1 MNRLKMAF
9 LLLLTALL
17 LLAVPAWAE
26 EEAEDLTAGCTVK
39 VVDKAGKVK
48 SITDGKYTTFWESSK
63 RNEPWVTLSS
73 DKPIYGLY
81 LCFRNLPESYVIQ
94 KKSGEDWV
102 TVAEGDSLYHHAFY
116 ELDGLNKI
124 RILST
129 AGKKNILG
137 FNEIYAFGEGEV
149 PEWVQ
154 RWQPPV
160 EKADLLFLIAHP
172 DDELLFTGGA
182 IPTYGSEREKQVEV
196 VYLTPSNPTR
206 RSEAL
211 NGLWHMGVRN
221 YPVFGNFSDRY
232 AKSGKLKDAYKLIN
246 GGQKTVWGWVTEQ
259 YRRFRP
265 EIVVTQDINGEYGH
279 PQHKMIADA
288 AIQCYSKAA
297 DPSEYKESADKYGP
311 WQVKKL
317 YIHLYGEEADQTV
330 LDWEQPLTA
339 FGGKTG
345 AQLAAEAFALHV
357 SQKGMGAGKGDK
369 FEEFTVEKTGAKKYP
384 YDHFGLHSTEVG
396 PDEAKNDFLENID
409 GADLTGKTAK
419 AETEAESEDETENAG
434 SSIEAEA
441 EETAGTETAEETEGE
456 LAEEETIEEAEAAPD
471 GETEGAETE
480 ETAEEETELIGET
493 EEGIETE
500 ETVEEETA
508 EETAAEP
515 AEEESRASDRKN
527 ETVPMTRFKDVTAPE
542 WADTELNAQ
551 GFLDNG
557 EYVFA
562 DDENGHWMYV
572 NGTLRVVI
580 VRTYEEPDKKHPFYC
595 FTANIWCDTA
605 AGELP
610 TTVFRDPEKK
620 KSAKDFMRNIAR
632 DNKVVF
638 GTTTDYYIYRIK
650 ASYPTGIEVR
660 NGEVIFDDPHKL
672 EYKWGSMPTYE
683 TLALYRDGHGESL
696 PNKEKSAQ
704 QYVDEDALQVY
715 SFGPCLVKDG
725 KLTEYAEKLCNTS
738 YNPRLAI
745 GVAEDGHY
753 IVVMCEGRVK
763 RSKGV
768 QMAYLAQLMLD
779 RGCSIAVNMD
789 GGQSAA
795 IAFMGCQM
803 NQVVKTDPN
812 GREQAD
818 ILAFGT
824 SDQVGVFEMADEFKS
839 KKK

>member
-1 MNRLKMAF
+1 MNRLKI
-9 LLLLTALL
+9 ALL
-17 LLAVPAWAE
+17 LLLAALLLMTVSAWA
-26 EEAEDLTAGCTVK
+26 EEAEDLTAGCSVK
-39 VVDKAGKVK
+39 VVDKGGKTK

-63 RNEPWVTLSS
+63 RNEPWVTISS

-102 TVAEGDSLYHHAFY
+102 TVAEGDPLYYHAFY

-129 AGKKNILG
+129 AGKKNIIG
-137 FNEIYAFGEGEV
+137 FNEIYAFGEGKI

-182 IPTYGSEREKQVEV
+182 IPTYGSELEKQVEV
-196 VYLTPSNPTR
+196 VYLTSSNPTR

-246 GGQKTVWGWVTEQ
+246 GGQNTVWSWVTEQ

-288 AIQCYSKAA
+288 AIQCYTKAA
-297 DPSEYKESADKYGP
+297 DPSEFKESADQYGP

-317 YIHLYGEEADQTV
+317 YIHLYGEEENQTV
-330 LDWEQPLTA
+330 LDWEKPLTA

-384 YDHFGLHSTEVG
+384 YDHFGLYSTEVG
-396 PDEAKNDFLENID
+396 QDEAKNDFLEHID
-409 GADLTGKTAK
+409 SEAQPVK
-419 AETEAESEDETENAG
+419 AAATEPKEETETAADQAPAEDEAPSGDEIPDETEVT
-434 SSIEAEA
+434 EEEP
-441 EETAGTETAEETEGE
+441 EETEESVETAEKTAEETE
-456 LAEEETIEEAEAAPD
+456 ETP
-471 GETEGAETE
+471 
-480 ETAEEETELIGET
+480 
-493 EEGIETE
+493 
-500 ETVEEETA
+500 A
-508 EETAAEP
+508 EETGEEP
-515 AEEESRASDRKN
+515 SEEKSEALDQKS
-527 ETVPMTRFKDVTAPE
+527 ETIPMTRFKDVTAPE
-542 WADTELNAQ
+542 WADVKLNAQ
-551 GFLDNG
+551 GFLDEG

-580 VRTYEEPDKKHPFYC
+580 DRSYEEPDKKHPFYC

>member
-1 MNRLKMAF
+1 MNRLKI
-9 LLLLTALL
+9 ALL
-17 LLAVPAWAE
+17 LLLAALLLMTVSAWA
-26 EEAEDLTAGCTVK
+26 EEAEDLTAGCSVK
-39 VVDKAGKVK
+39 VVDKGGKTK

-63 RNEPWVTLSS
+63 RNEPWVTISS

-102 TVAEGDSLYHHAFY
+102 TVAEGDPLYYHAFY

-137 FNEIYAFGEGEV
+137 FNEIYAFGEGEI

-182 IPTYGSEREKQVEV
+182 IPTYGSELEKQVEV
-196 VYLTPSNPTR
+196 VYLTSSNPTR

-246 GGQKTVWGWVTEQ
+246 GGQNTVWSWVTEQ

-288 AIQCYSKAA
+288 AIQCYTKAA
-297 DPSEYKESADKYGP
+297 DPSEFKESADQYGP

-317 YIHLYGEEADQTV
+317 YIHLYGEEENQTV
-330 LDWEQPLTA
+330 LDWEKPLTA

-384 YDHFGLHSTEVG
+384 YDHFGLYSTEVG
-396 PDEAKNDFLENID
+396 QDEAKNDFLEHID
-409 GADLTGKTAK
+409 SEAQPVK
-419 AETEAESEDETENAG
+419 AAATEPKEETETAADQAPAEDEAPSEDEIPDETEVT
-434 SSIEAEA
+434 EEEP
-441 EETAGTETAEETEGE
+441 EETEESVETAEKTAEETE
-456 LAEEETIEEAEAAPD
+456 ETP
-471 GETEGAETE
+471 
-480 ETAEEETELIGET
+480 
-493 EEGIETE
+493 
-500 ETVEEETA
+500 A
-508 EETAAEP
+508 EETGEEP
-515 AEEESRASDRKN
+515 SEEKSEALDQKS
-527 ETVPMTRFKDVTAPE
+527 ETIPMTRFKDVTAPE
-542 WADTELNAQ
+542 WADVKLNAQ
-551 GFLDNG
+551 GFLDEG

-580 VRTYEEPDKKHPFYC
+580 DRSYEEPDKKHPFYC

>member
-1 MNRLKMAF
+1 MNRLKI
-9 LLLLTALL
+9 ALL
-17 LLAVPAWAE
+17 LLLAALLLMTVSAWA
-26 EEAEDLTAGCTVK
+26 EEAEDLTAGCSVK
-39 VVDKAGKVK
+39 VVDKGGKTK

-63 RNEPWVTLSS
+63 RNEPWVTISS

-102 TVAEGDSLYHHAFY
+102 TVAEGDPLYYHAFY

-129 AGKKNILG
+129 AGKKNIIG
-137 FNEIYAFGEGEV
+137 FNEIYAFGEGKI

-182 IPTYGSEREKQVEV
+182 IPTYGSELEKQVEV
-196 VYLTPSNPTR
+196 VYLTSSNPTR

-246 GGQKTVWGWVTEQ
+246 GGQNTVWSWVTEQ

-288 AIQCYSKAA
+288 AIQCYTKAA
-297 DPSEYKESADKYGP
+297 DPSEFKESADQYGP

-317 YIHLYGEEADQTV
+317 YIHLYGEEENQTV
-330 LDWEQPLTA
+330 LDWEKPLTA

-384 YDHFGLHSTEVG
+384 YDHFGLYSTEVG
-396 PDEAKNDFLENID
+396 QDEAKNDFLEHID
-409 GADLTGKTAK
+409 SEAQPVK
-419 AETEAESEDETENAG
+419 AAATEPKEETETAADQAPAEDEAPSEDEIPDETEVT
-434 SSIEAEA
+434 EEEP
-441 EETAGTETAEETEGE
+441 EETEESVETAEKTAEETE
-456 LAEEETIEEAEAAPD
+456 ETP
-471 GETEGAETE
+471 
-480 ETAEEETELIGET
+480 
-493 EEGIETE
+493 
-500 ETVEEETA
+500 A
-508 EETAAEP
+508 EETGEEP
-515 AEEESRASDRKN
+515 SEEKSEALDQKS
-527 ETVPMTRFKDVTAPE
+527 ETIPMTRFKDVTAPE
-542 WADTELNAQ
+542 WADVKLNAQ
-551 GFLDNG
+551 GFLDEG

-580 VRTYEEPDKKHPFYC
+580 DRSYEEPDKKHPLYC

>member
-1 MNRLKMAF
+1 MNRLKI
-9 LLLLTALL
+9 ALL
-17 LLAVPAWAE
+17 LLLAALLLMTVSAWA

-39 VVDKAGKVK
+39 VVDKGGKAK

-63 RNEPWVTLSS
+63 RNEPWVTISS

-102 TVAEGDSLYHHAFY
+102 TVAEGDPLYYHAFY

-129 AGKKNILG
+129 AGKKNIIG
-137 FNEIYAFGEGEV
+137 FNEIYAFGEGKI

-182 IPTYGSEREKQVEV
+182 IPTYGSELEKQVEV
-196 VYLTPSNPTR
+196 VYLTSSNPTR

-246 GGQKTVWGWVTEQ
+246 GGQNTVWSWVTEQ
-259 YRRFRP
+259 YRRCRP

-279 PQHKMIADA
+279 PQHKMTADA
-288 AIQCYSKAA
+288 AIQCYTKAA
-297 DPSEYKESADKYGP
+297 DPSEFKESADQYGP

-317 YIHLYGEEADQTV
+317 YIHLYGEEENQTV
-330 LDWEQPLTA
+330 LDWEKPLTA

-384 YDHFGLHSTEVG
+384 YDHFGLYSTEVG
-396 PDEAKNDFLENID
+396 QDEAKNDFLEHID
-409 GADLTGKTAK
+409 SEAQPVK
-419 AETEAESEDETENAG
+419 AAATEPKEETETAADQAPAEDEAPSEDEIPDETEVT
-434 SSIEAEA
+434 EEEP
-441 EETAGTETAEETEGE
+441 EETEESVETAEKTAEETE
-456 LAEEETIEEAEAAPD
+456 ETP
-471 GETEGAETE
+471 
-480 ETAEEETELIGET
+480 
-493 EEGIETE
+493 
-500 ETVEEETA
+500 A
-508 EETAAEP
+508 EETGEEP
-515 AEEESRASDRKN
+515 SEEKSEALDQKS
-527 ETVPMTRFKDVTAPE
+527 ETIPMTRFKDVTAPE
-542 WADTELNAQ
+542 WADVKLNAQ
-551 GFLDNG
+551 GFLDEG

-580 VRTYEEPDKKHPFYC
+580 DRSYEEPDKKHPFYC

>member
-1 MNRLKMAF
+1 MNRLKI
-9 LLLLTALL
+9 ALL
-17 LLAVPAWAE
+17 LLLAALLLMTVSAWA
-26 EEAEDLTAGCTVK
+26 EEAEDLTAGCSVK
-39 VVDKAGKVK
+39 VVDKGGKTK

-63 RNEPWVTLSS
+63 RNEPWVTISS

-102 TVAEGDSLYHHAFY
+102 TVAEGDPLYYHAFY

-129 AGKKNILG
+129 AGKKNIIG
-137 FNEIYAFGEGEV
+137 FNEIYAFGEGKI

-182 IPTYGSEREKQVEV
+182 IPTYGSELEKQVEV
-196 VYLTPSNPTR
+196 VYLTSSNPTR

-246 GGQKTVWGWVTEQ
+246 GGQNTVWSWVTEQ

-288 AIQCYSKAA
+288 AIQCYTKAA
-297 DPSEYKESADKYGP
+297 DPSEFKESADQYGP

-317 YIHLYGEEADQTV
+317 YIHLYGEEENQTV
-330 LDWEQPLTA
+330 LDWEKPLTA

-384 YDHFGLHSTEVG
+384 YDHFGLYSTEVG
-396 PDEAKNDFLENID
+396 QDEAKNDFLEHID
-409 GADLTGKTAK
+409 SEAQPVK
-419 AETEAESEDETENAG
+419 AAATEPKEETETAADQAPAEDEAPSEDEIPDETEVT
-434 SSIEAEA
+434 EEEP
-441 EETAGTETAEETEGE
+441 EETEESVETAEKTAEETE
-456 LAEEETIEEAEAAPD
+456 ETP
-471 GETEGAETE
+471 
-480 ETAEEETELIGET
+480 
-493 EEGIETE
+493 
-500 ETVEEETA
+500 A
-508 EETAAEP
+508 EETGEEP
-515 AEEESRASDRKN
+515 SEEKSEALDQKS
-527 ETVPMTRFKDVTAPE
+527 ETIPMTRFKDVTAPE
-542 WADTELNAQ
+542 WADVKLNAQ
-551 GFLDNG
+551 GFLDEG

-580 VRTYEEPDKKHPFYC
+580 DRSYEEPDKKHPFYC

>member
-1 MNRLKMAF
+1 MNRLKI
-9 LLLLTALL
+9 ALL
-17 LLAVPAWAE
+17 LLLAALLLMTVSAWA
-26 EEAEDLTAGCTVK
+26 EEAEDLTAGCLVK
-39 VVDKAGKVK
+39 VVDKGGKTK

-63 RNEPWVTLSS
+63 RNEPWVTISS

-102 TVAEGDSLYHHAFY
+102 TVAEGDPLYYHAFY
-116 ELDGLNKI
+116 ELDGLNRI

-129 AGKKNILG
+129 AGKKNIIG
-137 FNEIYAFGEGEV
+137 FNEIYAFGEGKI

-182 IPTYGSEREKQVEV
+182 IPTYGSELEKQVEV
-196 VYLTPSNPTR
+196 VYLTSSNPTR

-246 GGQKTVWGWVTEQ
+246 GGQNTVWSWVTEQ

-288 AIQCYSKAA
+288 AIQCYTKAA
-297 DPSEYKESADKYGP
+297 DPSEFKESADQYGP

-317 YIHLYGEEADQTV
+317 YIHLYGEEENQTV
-330 LDWEQPLTA
+330 LDWEKPLTA

-384 YDHFGLHSTEVG
+384 YDHFGLYSTEVG
-396 PDEAKNDFLENID
+396 QDEAKNDFLEHID
-409 GADLTGKTAK
+409 SEAQPVK
-419 AETEAESEDETENAG
+419 AAATEPKEETETAADQAPAEDEAPSEDEIPDETEVT
-434 SSIEAEA
+434 EEEP
-441 EETAGTETAEETEGE
+441 EETEESVETAEKTAEETE
-456 LAEEETIEEAEAAPD
+456 ETP
-471 GETEGAETE
+471 
-480 ETAEEETELIGET
+480 
-493 EEGIETE
+493 
-500 ETVEEETA
+500 A
-508 EETAAEP
+508 EETGEEP
-515 AEEESRASDRKN
+515 SEEKSEALDQKS
-527 ETVPMTRFKDVTAPE
+527 ETIPMTRFKDVTAPE
-542 WADTELNAQ
+542 WADVKLNAQ
-551 GFLDNG
+551 GFLDEG

-580 VRTYEEPDKKHPFYC
+580 DRSYEEPDKKHPFYC

>member
-1 MNRLKMAF
+1 MKRLKIIIPMLLA
-9 LLLLTALL
+9 LLLLTA
-17 LLAVPAWAE
+17 PAWAE
-26 EEAEDLTAGCTVK
+26 EAENLTSGCTVK
-39 VVDKAGKVK
+39 VVDKTGKAK

-63 RNEPWVTLSS
+63 RKDPWVTVTSE
-73 DKPIYGLY
+73 KPVYGLY

-94 KKSGEDWV
+94 QKSGEDWV
-102 TVAEGDSLYHHAFY
+102 TVAEGNPLYHHAYY
-116 ELDGLNKI
+116 ELEGARKI

-129 AGKKNILG
+129 AEKKNSLG
-137 FNEIYAFGEGEV
+137 FNEIFAFGEGEV
-149 PEWVQ
+149 PDWVQ
-154 RWQPPV
+154 RWQEPV
-160 EKADLLFLIAHP
+160 EKADILFLIAHP

-182 IPTYGSEREKQVEV
+182 IPTYGAERGKSVEV
-196 VYLTPSNPTR
+196 AYLTPSNPTR

-221 YPVFGNFSDRY
+221 YPVFGSFSDRY
-232 AKSGKLKDAYKLIN
+232 ANTGKLKDAYKLIK
-246 GGQKTVWGWVTEQ
+246 GGQNTVWSWVTEL

-265 EIVVTQDINGEYGH
+265 EVVVTQDLNGEYGH
-279 PQHKMIADA
+279 PQHKMVADA
-288 AIQCYSKAA
+288 AIQCFEKAA
-297 DPSEYKESADKYGP
+297 DASEFSESAEKYGA

-317 YIHLYGEEADQTV
+317 YIHLYGDEGSQTV
-330 LDWEQPLTA
+330 LDWNRPLAA

-345 AQLAAEAFALHV
+345 AEMASEAFALHV
-357 SQKGMGAGKGDK
+357 SQKGMGAGKGKK
-369 FEEFTVEKTGAKKYP
+369 FEEFKVETTGAEKYP
-384 YDHFGLHSTEVG
+384 YDHFGLYSTEVG
-396 PDEAKNDFLENID
+396 QDEAKDDFLEHID
-409 GADLTGKTAK
+409 GEGRA
-419 AETEAESEDETENAG
+419 AEAAGTDETA
-434 SSIEAEA
+434 
-441 EETAGTETAEETEGE
+441 TAEE
-456 LAEEETIEEAEAAPD
+456 A
-471 GETEGAETE
+471 GETADDGASPENVNAAETE
-480 ETAEEETELIGET
+480 ETEEETT
-493 EEGIETE
+493 EEETGEPTE
-500 ETVEEETA
+500 EEAEEGTPEEETGDPAAEETGEENTEGHSVEAAEGTSDTEADGEETA
-508 EETAAEP
+508 EV
-515 AEEESRASDRKN
+515 SGKKDD
-527 ETVPMTRFKDVTAPE
+527 TVPMTRFLDVAAPE
-542 WADTELNAQ
+542 WADVALNAQ
-551 GFLDNG
+551 GFLDDG
-557 EYVFA
+557 EYVYA
-562 DDENGHWMYV
+562 DDENGHYMFA
-572 NGTLRVVI
+572 NQTLRVVI
-580 VRTYEEPDKKHPFYC
+580 ERTYEQPDKKHPFYC

-610 TTVFRDPEKK
+610 TTVFKDPEKK
-620 KSAKDFMRNIAR
+620 KSSKDFMRNIAR

-638 GTTTDYYIYRIK
+638 ATTTDYYIYRIK
-650 ASYPTGIEVR
+650 AAYPTGIEVR

-683 TLALYRDGHGESL
+683 TLALYGDGHADSL
-696 PNKEKSAQ
+696 PNKEKSAP
-704 QYVDEDALQVY
+704 QYVEEGAIQVY

-779 RGCSIAVNMD
+779 RGCTVAVNMD

-795 IAFMGCQM
+795 FAFMGHQM
-803 NQVVKTDPN
+803 NQVVKSDPN

>member
-1 MNRLKMAF
+1 MKRLKI
-9 LLLLTALL
+9 ALL
-17 LLAVPAWAE
+17 LLLAALLLMTVSAWA

-39 VVDKAGKVK
+39 VVDKGGKTK

-63 RNEPWVTLSS
+63 RNEPWVTISS

-102 TVAEGDSLYHHAFY
+102 TVAEGDPLYYHAFY

-129 AGKKNILG
+129 AGKKNIIG
-137 FNEIYAFGEGEV
+137 FNEIYAFGEGKI

-182 IPTYGSEREKQVEV
+182 IPTYGSELEKQVEV
-196 VYLTPSNPTR
+196 VYLTSSNPTR

-246 GGQKTVWGWVTEQ
+246 GGQNTVWSWVTEQ

-288 AIQCYSKAA
+288 AIQCYTKAA
-297 DPSEYKESADKYGP
+297 DPSEFKESADQYGP

-317 YIHLYGEEADQTV
+317 YIHLYGEEENQTV
-330 LDWEQPLTA
+330 LDWEKPLTA

-384 YDHFGLHSTEVG
+384 YDHFGLYSTEVG
-396 PDEAKNDFLENID
+396 QDEAKNDFLEHID
-409 GADLTGKTAK
+409 SEAQPVK
-419 AETEAESEDETENAG
+419 AAATEPKEETETAADQAPAEDEAPSEDEIPDETEVT
-434 SSIEAEA
+434 EEEP
-441 EETAGTETAEETEGE
+441 EETEESVETAEKTAEETE
-456 LAEEETIEEAEAAPD
+456 ETP
-471 GETEGAETE
+471 
-480 ETAEEETELIGET
+480 
-493 EEGIETE
+493 
-500 ETVEEETA
+500 A
-508 EETAAEP
+508 EETGEEP
-515 AEEESRASDRKN
+515 SEEKSEALDQKS
-527 ETVPMTRFKDVTAPE
+527 ETIPMTRFKDVTAPE
-542 WADTELNAQ
+542 WADVKLNAQ
-551 GFLDNG
+551 GFLDEG

-580 VRTYEEPDKKHPFYC
+580 DRSYEEPDKKHPFYC